1 MKSTIEYFQLNEVEY
16 ENKFN
21 EKVPE
26 VVTTVPSGPTGGR
39 GKDTLTSQNT
49 LIRST
54 SWLNG
59 VVWAYNQLSDF
70 TSDNPEFGNFDWS
83 VATLDD
89 IDVFMGY
96 FWLWHAPQEGGSS
109 LGKTRFTVET
119 LKQIRTKI
127 QNVINHM
134 LKRKDVNLSSQAMT
148 FSNNMYISKRNSTAV
163 EPMVGNAGDR
173 KRVALTKEDRE
184 KLDEWMTSS
193 LETVSAHHLQ
203 LKAGTIILETTCAR
217 GTDFLRQIR
226 RSYVS
231 VQLDA
236 KGCKVL
242 KIRGNVRT
250 KTKQGRSAD
259 YKPLNHCI
267 TTEEEVACIE
277 KLLFHLPEVGCQW
290 CTGHNPPKLIAQ
302 DQKCACEDLFLKP
315 LDENKKTVWVKTQK
329 TWYCRQRRGD
339 SWFKQ
344 MMKKVSSAA
353 DLSKVYNNGSM
364 RPTVVTELLASGL
377 GNRQVMEFSG
387 HKSGAMVQ
395 HYSRK
400 LEQMTDDEKKKAAE
414 LLTSS
419 GRMKQRKKD
428 SEKTEKTLSGSPEF

>member
-54 SWLNG
+54 SWLNS

-173 KRVALTKEDRE
+173 KRVALTIK
-184 KLDEWMTSS
+184 
-193 LETVSAHHLQ
+193 
-203 LKAGTIILETTCAR
+203 G
-217 GTDFLRQIR
+217 RQ
-226 RSYVS
+226 
-231 VQLDA
+231 
-236 KGCKVL
+236 G
-242 KIRGNVRT
+242 
-250 KTKQGRSAD
+250 KT
-259 YKPLNHCI
+259 
-267 TTEEEVACIE
+267 
-277 KLLFHLPEVGCQW
+277 
-290 CTGHNPPKLIAQ
+290 
-302 DQKCACEDLFLKP
+302 
-315 LDENKKTVWVKTQK
+315 
-329 TWYCRQRRGD
+329 
-339 SWFKQ
+339 
-344 MMKKVSSAA
+344 
-353 DLSKVYNNGSM
+353 
-364 RPTVVTELLASGL
+364 
-377 GNRQVMEFSG
+377 
-387 HKSGAMVQ
+387 
-395 HYSRK
+395 
-400 LEQMTDDEKKKAAE
+400 
-414 LLTSS
+414 
-419 GRMKQRKKD
+419 
-428 SEKTEKTLSGSPEF
+428 